1 MSATMRV
8 LAEYANSER
17 IESDVLAKVE
27 AAMAAAFNDMKE
39 GE

>member
-8 LAEYANSER
+8 LAEYARSER
-17 IESDVLAKVE
+17 IESDVLAEVE
-27 AAMAAAFNDMKE
+27 AAMAVAFNDMME